1 MVGSFWNSFLKWL
14 EREKKVSRVILSL
27 LKQTK
32 LVKLT
37 SGEVVISGDNR
48 GVVIFLKKKLPF
60 LEELLEENTKKKL
73 SLRLIIAATK
83 KKKKEEEPLLKYVSL
98 VNDIFNKAGLNPQYN
113 FKNFAV
119 SDTNRVAFAAAQAVS
134 DQPGRAYNP
143 LFLYGG
149 VGVGKTHLAQA
160 IARKVLENHSDFSV
174 LFSPGDR
181 FTNELIES
189 IRRKT
194 TSRFRKKYR
203 KLDLLIIDDVQFIAG
218 KNLIQEEFFHT
229 FNSVVSFGGQIIL
242 TSDRPPYEIKKLED
256 RLRSRF
262 LGGLIVDIQ
271 PPSFELRTAILLIK
285 AREKSIDLNIEM
297 AKVIADNITDTRA
310 LEGALLSIYA
320 KASSQ
325 GKKIDI
331 QSIEDFFRIK
341 DDRQNKHLS
350 PEDIVRGVC
359 SFYNLKRSWI
369 KNANRKQEVARARQ
383 LIMFLLRKRLKLKY
397 EQIAFLLKRKD
408 HTTIIYGVSKI
419 ENLIARER
427 GFKGEVNEIVG
438 SLALST

>member
-383 LIMFLLRKRLKLKY
+383 IIMFLLRKKLKLKF
-397 EQIAFLLKRKD
+397 EQIAFILKRKD

-419 ENLIARER
+419 ENLIAHNSD
-427 GFKGEVNEIVG
+427 FKEEVHEVIG